1 MIEEGLY
8 YLCSEN
14 KEADQLRSYCAA
26 DLHLCFAFA
35 NNWFSYYV
43 APLNHYT
50 IYVVKTKKLISCAV
64 TAQLIC
70 IFVFPFEKNWC
81 SYYVAPLNHCRKN
94 NDMNINVALYATQIC

>member
-26 DLHLCFAFA
+26 DLHLCFCICK
-35 NNWFSYYV
+35 NWF
-43 APLNHYT
+43 
-50 IYVVKTKKLISCAV
+50 
-64 TAQLIC
+64 
-70 IFVFPFEKNWC
+70 